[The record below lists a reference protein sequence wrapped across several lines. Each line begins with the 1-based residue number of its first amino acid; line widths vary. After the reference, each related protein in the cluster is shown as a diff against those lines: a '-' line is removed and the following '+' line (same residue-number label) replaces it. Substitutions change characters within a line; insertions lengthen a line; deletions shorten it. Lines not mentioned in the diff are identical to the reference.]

1 MSYAFFELT
10 VSVFA
15 DIGIAVSSA
24 LQRQWFIAGMH
35 HVFGRSSGT
44 DKVIRSRVVQQRG
57 NSRLIYYLV
66 NIEELTK
73 SG

>member
-24 LQRQWFIAGMH
+24 LQRQWFVADMQRM
-35 HVFGRSSGT
+35 FGRSPGT
-44 DKVIRSRVVQQRG
+44 DEVIRS
-57 NSRLIYYLV
+57 
-66 NIEELTK
+66 
-73 SG
+73 